1 MSTIPQACLISAICV
16 AALLAASQAFAQ
28 AQADSAKAEHSI
40 QLQTQTGTL
49 DGSLDLPAGSGPFP
63 VVIMIAGSGPTD
75 RDGNQKG
82 MKNDSLK
89 SLGLGLAGK
98 GIAVL
103 RYDRRAVGK
112 SAAAWTKKEADFRFD
127 MLADDVVDWIKLLR
141 KDKRFTKVGIIG
153 HSEGALVGMLAAKRE
168 KVDAYVSLAG
178 AGRSLPTILREQ
190 LAKNLP
196 KKLQE
201 ESDRIIDELVAG
213 RTVEN
218 PPPALKAL
226 FRPGVQPFLI
236 SEFKH
241 DPGKEIATLD
251 APTLIVQGTTDVQIS
266 VEDAKCLAAAKKDAK
281 LVVIEGMNHVLRA
294 ATNNIIE
301 QQFTYMTPKPIVP
314 EVIDKI
320 AAFLNETMKTPA
332 VEMK

>member
-1 MSTIPQACLISAICV
+1 MPTILQTCLIFAIHF
-16 AALLAASQAFAQ
+16 APLPAASQVLAQ
-28 AQADSAKAEHSI
+28 APDSTKTGSSI
-40 QLQTQTGTL
+40 QLHTPTGTL
-49 DGSLDLPAGSGPFP
+49 DGSLDLPAGAEPFP

-112 SAAAWTKKEADFRFD
+112 SATAWTKKEADFRFD

-153 HSEGALVGMLAAKRE
+153 HSEGALVGMLAAKQE

-196 KKLQE
+196 KNLQE
-201 ESDRIIDELVAG
+201 ESDHIIDELIAG

-251 APTLIVQGTTDVQIS
+251 APTLIVQGTTDAQIS

-281 LVVIEGMNHVLRA
+281 LVVIKGMNHVLRA

-301 QQFTYMTPKPIVP
+301 QQFTYITPKPIVP

-320 AAFLNETMKTPA
+320 ANFLKETLKQSA
-332 VEMK
+332 VPR